1 MKHSHWDNLGGGSSK
16 FRTKSVMEKEKFA
29 ATTVD
34 ASENQDIKMLFHTM
48 SSTIIHI
55 NSVHFRIHPSNPSI
69 HACNY
74 QVMASYIIPIPV
86 ILLYFLT
93 YK

>member
-1 MKHSHWDNLGGGSSK
+1 MKHLHWDDLGGGSRK
-16 FRTKSVMEKEKFA
+16 FWTKSVTEKEKIA

-55 NSVHFRIHPSNPSI
+55 NFVHF
-69 HACNY
+69 
-74 QVMASYIIPIPV
+74 
-86 ILLYFLT
+86 
-93 YK
+93 